1 MILKYLRPVIED
13 ENQQPSRKR
22 ILEITLIST
31 RCILTTATCICKFYN
46 PDLDVATLTMLI
58 SPLFV
63 TGVAYSGITSYYQNK
78 LQNGVQIKSDNSGN
92 TDAGTINIGIT
103 N

>member
-13 ENQQPSRKR
+13 ESGQPSRKR
-22 ILEITLIST
+22 ILEILCVSNG
-31 RCILTTATCICKFYN
+31 CVLTTITCIWKFYN
-46 PDLDVATLTMLI
+46 PDLDVPTLTMLI
-58 SPLFV
+58 APLFV
-63 TGVAYSGITSYYQNK
+63 TGTAYSGITSYYQNK
-78 LQNGVQIKSDNSGN
+78 LQNGIQLKSDNSGN